1 MNAAKRSRITVMTK
15 NVANTLTPE
24 QIGEAMMQLRE
35 KMKVQDP
42 DNPDLWTIE
51 IEAGYKLWG
60 ILDHGAGPNGEDVL
74 TLLFPEDY

>member
-1 MNAAKRSRITVMTK
+1 MNTTMKQRITVMTR
-15 NVANTLTPE
+15 NVADTLSPE
-24 QIGEAMMQLRE
+24 QISTAMKQLRE

-42 DNPDLWTIE
+42 DNPDLWVVRVNEHT
-51 IEAGYKLWG
+51 LWG

>member
-1 MNAAKRSRITVMTK
+1 MNTTNQSRITVVTR

-24 QIGEAMMQLRE
+24 QIDAAMTQLHE

-42 DNPDLWTIE
+42 ANPDLWVVQLD
-51 IEAGYKLWG
+51 GHKLWG
-60 ILDHGAGPNGEDVL
+60 ILDHGAGPKGEDVL